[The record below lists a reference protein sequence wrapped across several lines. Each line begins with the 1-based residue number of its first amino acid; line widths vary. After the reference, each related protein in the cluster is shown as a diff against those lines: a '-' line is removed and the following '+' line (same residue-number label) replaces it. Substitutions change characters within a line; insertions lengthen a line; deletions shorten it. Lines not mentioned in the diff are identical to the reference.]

1 MDSKKQNIYKRI
13 ESGLRFKQVRV
24 ALGKTQEEFAEI
36 LGLSVN
42 SIKKIEKGENN
53 VSVSNL
59 RKLRK
64 SCNVS
69 ADYILY
75 GESKSLDDIWFLLQN
90 ADDKDKLK
98 ALLRLVKYFANKDRN
113 FYVDESENEYIFSK
127 INEIL
132 EDKQ

>member
-1 MDSKKQNIYKRI
+1 M
-13 ESGLRFKQVRV
+13 
-24 ALGKTQEEFAEI
+24 
-36 LGLSVN
+36 
-42 SIKKIEKGENN
+42 
-53 VSVSNL
+53 
-59 RKLRK
+59 RK

>member
-69 ADYILY
+69 ANYILY

-98 ALLRLVKYFANKDRN
+98 ALLRLVKYFTNKDHN

>member
-59 RKLRK
+59 RNCVNR
-64 SCNVS
+64 
-69 ADYILY
+69 AMY
-75 GESKSLDDIWFLLQN
+75 
-90 ADDKDKLK
+90 
-98 ALLRLVKYFANKDRN
+98 RLIIFCMVKVNH
-113 FYVDESENEYIFSK
+113 
-127 INEIL
+127 
-132 EDKQ
+132 

>member
-98 ALLRLVKYFANKDRN
+98 ALLRLVKYFTNKDHN

-132 EDKQ
+132 EDNQ